1 MSRVSIN
8 RVAATVARNMGIE
21 YLGPQWGNIIEWAME
36 AESKIGSFDTY
47 VKKTRLYA
55 CYSHARQHMFMFF
68 SIAD

>member
-47 VKKTRLYA
+47 VK
-55 CYSHARQHMFMFF
+55 
-68 SIAD
+68 